1 MMDFR
6 VTYDPEADAAY
17 LYLTKNSEPPVRQIS
32 GIALPDMLGEVE
44 MDLASSGRII
54 GIEFVNASEILP
66 KELINR
72 MQESASSPDSI
83 ADTEQNLRQLTQKK
97 QTKSRKH

>member
-6 VTYDPEADAAY
+6 ITYDPEADAAY
-17 LYLTKNSEPPVRQIS
+17 LYLTKNSERPVRQIS

-54 GIEFVNASEILP
+54 GIEFVNASGILP